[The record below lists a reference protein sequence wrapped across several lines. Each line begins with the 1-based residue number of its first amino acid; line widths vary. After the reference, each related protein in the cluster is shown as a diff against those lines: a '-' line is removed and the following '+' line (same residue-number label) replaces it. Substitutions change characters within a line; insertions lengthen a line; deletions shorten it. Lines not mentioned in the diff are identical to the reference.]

1 MIVYVKLLYIPY
13 IGKIQNQVIFN
24 NYFACHLLQYQFNP
38 VSHLSE
44 CFAMFICISLSYGF
58 SFTLMVTTAL
68 LFHNNYRIEN
78 LITEQT
84 KLFPLCIGSFLNLL
98 LHQQIIQTRR
108 ITDITQNEI
117 IRQRKHMV

>member
-1 MIVYVKLLYIPY
+1 M
-13 IGKIQNQVIFN
+13 F
-24 NYFACHLLQYQFNP
+24 LQYNSLN
-38 VSHLSE
+38 V
-44 CFAMFICISLSYGF
+44 FIITLGYGF

-68 LFHNNYRIEN
+68 LFHNNYRIDN

-84 KLFPLCIGSFLNLL
+84 KLFHLCIGSYLNLL

-117 IRQRKHMV
+117 TWQCKHMV

>member
-1 MIVYVKLLYIPY
+1 MNV
-13 IGKIQNQVIFN
+13 
-24 NYFACHLLQYQFNP
+24 LQYNSLN
-38 VSHLSE
+38 V
-44 CFAMFICISLSYGF
+44 IIITLSYGF